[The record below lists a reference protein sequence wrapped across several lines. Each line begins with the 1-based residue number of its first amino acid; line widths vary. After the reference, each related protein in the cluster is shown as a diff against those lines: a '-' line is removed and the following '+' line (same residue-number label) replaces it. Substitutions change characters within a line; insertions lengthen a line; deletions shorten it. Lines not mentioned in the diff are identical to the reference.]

1 MALLMRT
8 LLFSDIEGSTSLLD
22 RAGPRYRDMLAVHRR
37 IVRAAV
43 ESAGGT
49 EHSTEGDSFFLSFDS
64 PTAAIAAAVA
74 SQREMEAHEWP
85 DGLRMRVRMG
95 VHAGEVQETDDDDL
109 LGMSI
114 NHAARIA
121 AAAHGGQIVLSEA
134 VRQMAHQ
141 LPEGVQVRS
150 LGTHR
155 LRDVGSITL
164 FQVEHPDLQ
173 HDFPPPRGAI
183 GYRTNLPRIRTP
195 FVGGDR
201 LLEAIGEHLDAANLV
216 TLTGTGGVGKTRA
229 AVEYGLSRLDDFD
242 QGVFFVD
249 LAPVSDTGAVIGAIA
264 STLPI
269 IAGGDQLLMDTVV
282 DWIGERRLLFI
293 IDNCEHLVAEV
304 GALVEEMI
312 TRCSNVQILVTGRE
326 ALGVRGERVHH
337 VPSLEADGSALE
349 LFCDRVRAIDASFSV
364 EGHRDT
370 VVQICERLDGIPLA
384 IELAAARMRSL
395 SAEELLDRLRDR
407 FRVLRGSGRGTLDR
421 HQTLRAAV
429 SWSYQ
434 LLSNDERILFDRV
447 SVFAGGFELHAAEK
461 VCGFD
466 PLDANDV
473 IDLVSSLVD
482 KSMIVA
488 DRRASG
494 MRYRLLE
501 TLRQYAEEQLELR
514 GETSSVRDRH
524 AEYFADLV
532 SELDFLVRGER
543 QLEGS

>member
-1 MALLMRT
+1 
-8 LLFSDIEGSTSLLD
+8 
-22 RAGPRYRDMLAVHRR
+22 
-37 IVRAAV
+37 
-43 ESAGGT
+43 
-49 EHSTEGDSFFLSFDS
+49 
-64 PTAAIAAAVA
+64 
-74 SQREMEAHEWP
+74 MEAHEWP

-141 LPEGVQVRS
+141 LPDGVEVRS

-229 AVEYGLSRLDDFD
+229 AVEYGLSRLDDLD

-282 DWIGERRLLFI
+282 DVPGMIRGFAATGGSADGQTVI
-293 IDNCEHLVAEV
+293 VKAAVALAL
-304 GALVEEMI
+304 GTSWHALV
-312 TRCSNVQILVTGRE
+312 TLSQYLVVTKDTME
-326 ALGVRGERVHH
+326 ATH
-337 VPSLEADGSALE
+337 PSPACA
-349 LFCDRVRAIDASFSV
+349 
-364 EGHRDT
+364 
-370 VVQICERLDGIPLA
+370 
-384 IELAAARMRSL
+384 
-395 SAEELLDRLRDR
+395 
-407 FRVLRGSGRGTLDR
+407 
-421 HQTLRAAV
+421 
-429 SWSYQ
+429 
-434 LLSNDERILFDRV
+434 
-447 SVFAGGFELHAAEK
+447 
-461 VCGFD
+461 
-466 PLDANDV
+466 
-473 IDLVSSLVD
+473 LVSP
-482 KSMIVA
+482 
-488 DRRASG
+488 
-494 MRYRLLE
+494 
-501 TLRQYAEEQLELR
+501 
-514 GETSSVRDRH
+514 TSPAYH
-524 AEYFADLV
+524 W
-532 SELDFLVRGER
+532 
-543 QLEGS
+543 